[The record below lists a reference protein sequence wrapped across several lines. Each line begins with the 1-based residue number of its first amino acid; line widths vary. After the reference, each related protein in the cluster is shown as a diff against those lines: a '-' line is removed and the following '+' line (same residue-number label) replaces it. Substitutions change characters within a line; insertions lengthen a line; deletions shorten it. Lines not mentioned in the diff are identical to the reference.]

1 MYSSPHSPPQCVRR
15 GHTLQSCDM
24 LAVCTEVLGGL
35 QIRSSTHP
43 PLHLAQ
49 DYAQN
54 LRTRYVALD
63 RRLLQHTWTHAAQ
76 LPLRRACLAC
86 IRRTPANT
94 HRILYVQFSTL
105 SNPHPD
111 PLHSA
116 YVGDDFPT
124 ELPTR
129 LAAVGLV
136 VEDGA
141 PRFSLT
147 ADNEWAT
154 VYPANDG
161 FTALGPA
168 NRTFLVAMVH
178 QMHCLDVLRV
188 GFAMHGAPEYTA
200 HAEHCLRY
208 LRQAILCAADPTLEP
223 STPRLNKHREWTHAA
238 SGEGSVHRCRDWTA
252 LGRYLAEHPP
262 GPLDH

>member
-1 MYSSPHSPPQCVRR
+1 MSPWTVASCSILGLTLLNFLFVAHVLRVFEGLLPTPITYS
-15 GHTLQSCDM
+15 
-24 LAVCTEVLGGL
+24 
-35 QIRSSTHP
+35 
-43 PLHLAQ
+43 
-49 DYAQN
+49 
-54 LRTRYVALD
+54 
-63 RRLLQHTWTHAAQ
+63 
-76 LPLRRACLAC
+76 
-86 IRRTPANT
+86 
-94 HRILYVQFSTL
+94 
-105 SNPHPD
+105 
-111 PLHSA
+111 

-262 GPLDH
+262 GPLDHRVLSNDR